1 VSDPDSTGAA
11 WPAVPRD
18 EKGHILPGH
27 SLNPGGRRKKPGT
40 DAYLARLERVL
51 TSEDCG
57 ELGLPASFVGKT
69 GAEALGFGQFKA
81 GVNGETPAAKEI
93 LDRVEGRVAYAI
105 TDGDGGPLIPPRVDA
120 MTEVRRILELA
131 VGRDASR

>member
-1 VSDPDSTGAA
+1 MNGVEKPDSTAAA

-40 DAYLARLERVL
+40 DAYLARLELVL
-51 TSEDCG
+51 TGDDCT

-69 GAEALGFGQFKA
+69 GAEALGFGQFRA
-81 GVNGETPAAKEI
+81 GVKGETPAAKEM
-93 LDRVEGRVAYAI
+93 LDRVEGRVPYAL
-105 TDGDGGPLIPPRVDA
+105 TDGEGGPLIPPREA
-120 MTEVRRILELA
+120 ALTEIRRMLEIA
-131 VGRDASR
+131 ARR